1 MTRGIYRTRNEEGG
15 ACYALVEYVNDATM
29 DVPEQRYRDRGY
41 RPEFDK
47 LPWKKDYDAANA
59 IAESKES
66 K

>member
-1 MTRGIYRTRNEEGG
+1 MTRGVYRTQNEESG
-15 ACYALVEYVNDATM
+15 ACYAYVEYATYAAM

-59 IAESKES
+59 DAKSKKS